1 MLRLNKKTEYALLAL
16 RYLGRTDPDAE
27 PSALAPGIHASARE
41 IATWYNIPEGLL
53 AKVLQG
59 LKRLGVLTATKGGR
73 GGYRLGRPLSQ
84 VPLLQILTAFSGEP
98 GLVECISDNHD
109 TCAQARQC
117 DIKGPL
123 EVLNRAVMQPLQRM
137 SVQDLF
143 IGETRQDTPRMF
155 SIMS

>member
-1 MLRLNKKTEYALLAL
+1 MLRLTKKTEYALLAL
-16 RYLGRTDPDAE
+16 RYLGRPTADGVAAAAV
-27 PSALAPGIHASARE
+27 SVRE
-41 IATWYNIPEGLL
+41 ISAWYNIPDGLL

-59 LKRLGVLTATKGGR
+59 LKRVGVVTATKGSG
-73 GGYRLGRPLSQ
+73 GGYRLQRPLTE

-109 TCAQARQC
+109 TCAQASQC

-123 EVLNRAVMQPLQRM
+123 EVLNQAVMQPLQRM

-143 IGETRQDTPRMF
+143 VGETRGNQASVF
-155 SIMS
+155 SIRSA